1 MHNAKKHTARLSPS
15 GTYSSYCNIHPH
27 MKITGIHMSVFS
39 KSHEVITICFGMW
52 ADQEL
57 LSKQY
62 HCASICIIA
71 GSWASG
77 FCSKKSDWQ
86 RSNTEEAVWRREPSS
101 YLLSINPRT
110 SCILAHSSNMT
121 GCRGHL
127 TSTIAAHCILQ
138 ECKSMWLNKKTSCQ
152 SSKMSHDHKSENE
165 A

>member
-1 MHNAKKHTARLSPS
+1 MGPSSQRAQGCSTPQISIWKEPEYKFNTCSTQRIHCQCPGATHQHTYENKKEYACEFSKPLQLSISLWASCMHNAKKHTTRPSPS

-71 GSWASG
+71 GSRASG
-77 FCSKKSDWQ
+77 FCSK
-86 RSNTEEAVWRREPSS
+86 
-101 YLLSINPRT
+101 
-110 SCILAHSSNMT
+110 
-121 GCRGHL
+121 
-127 TSTIAAHCILQ
+127 
-138 ECKSMWLNKKTSCQ
+138 
-152 SSKMSHDHKSENE
+152 
-165 A
+165 